1 MNKMVG
7 VMIGL
12 LIGVEIASVIASS
25 IATATGTG
33 GTFEATAAGT
43 ILDLVPL
50 VFVVG
55 LLVLAFWNKTKA

>member
-1 MNKMVG
+1 MNKMVA

-12 LIGVEIASVIASS
+12 LIGVEIAQVIAVS

>member
-1 MNKMVG
+1 MNKMIA

-12 LIGVEIASVIASS
+12 LIGVEIASVIATS
-25 IATATGTG
+25 ISTATGTG
-33 GTFEATAAGT
+33 GTFEATPAGT

-55 LLVLAFWNKTKA
+55 LLALAFWNKTRG